1 LIHTTALLSIAVPS
15 ISGILLFPPSRRAS
29 EIISVGEKNHHM
41 IPHPHHVL
49 GIVNQKEELIRIQE
63 LSRRPD
69 GPGVK
74 HIRLI
79 PLLLTSFEKSS
90 SLPLR
95 GHVMTTS
102 PNLPESRSPEKS
114 AIFKS
119 DSFRN
124 SFQGQ
129 RAHPMLHLDESCAKS
144 VSLSGI

>member
-1 LIHTTALLSIAVPS
+1 LIHIAALLSIAVPS
-15 ISGILLFPPSRRAS
+15 ISGILLFPLSRRAS

-79 PLLLTSFEKSS
+79 LLLTSFEKSS

-124 SFQGQ
+124 SFHGQ
-129 RAHPMLHLDESCAKS
+129 RAQPMLHLDESCAKS